1 MSSLR
6 RVIYTSKAT
15 SDMGQAALLEILHT
29 ARDFNAADAVTG
41 LLLHDSGYFLQV
53 IEGPDRSITNLIER
67 LKKDTRHEQFHIHE
81 DVFTQERLF
90 DGWKMGLGDLSDE
103 RLQFLPGI
111 MNNSQDRERLFLLV
125 DRIPEL
131 ADRLK
136 QALSTDG

>member
-6 RVIYTSKAT
+6 RVTYTSKAT
-15 SDMGQAALLEILHT
+15 SNIGQAALLEILHV
-29 ARDFNAADAVTG
+29 ARDFNSVDAITG
-41 LLLHDSGYFLQV
+41 LLIHDNGYFLQV

-111 MNNSQDRERLFLLV
+111 MNNSADGERLFLLV
-125 DRIPEL
+125 DRIPGL

-136 QALSTDG
+136 QALSADG